1 MWMPLDGGADSSGTM
16 LLLLLLSVDGGA
28 DTVWYKVAAIS
39 VDSWAHF

>member
-1 MWMPLDGGADSSGTM
+1 VWMPLDGGADSSGTM
-16 LLLLLLSVDGGA
+16 LSVDGGA